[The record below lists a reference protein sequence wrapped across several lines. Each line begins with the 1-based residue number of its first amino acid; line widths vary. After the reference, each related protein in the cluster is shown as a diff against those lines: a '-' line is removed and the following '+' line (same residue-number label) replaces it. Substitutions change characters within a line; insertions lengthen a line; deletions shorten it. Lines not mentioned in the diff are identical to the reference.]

1 MSSISSLYQ
10 IYLNHPTICTDTRNI
25 TEGCIFFA
33 LRGDRFDAN
42 TFAATALEHGAAYAV
57 IDNEDYKVSDLCIL
71 VPDVLKT
78 LQDLAVH
85 HRNQLTIPVIGL
97 TGTNGKTTTKELI
110 NAVLSQKYNTFS
122 TKGNLN
128 NHIGVPLSILSISP
142 KTEIAV
148 IEMGANHQKEIGF
161 LCSIAQPTH
170 GLITNVGMAH
180 LEGFG
185 GFEGVKKGKA
195 ELYTFLKEHNAEV
208 FIHRDNPH
216 LLEMAAAAGINEAVW
231 YGTEPSDFISGK
243 LEEADP
249 LLEVSWTS
257 QSKTYHAAVNLTGA
271 YNFEN
276 VLAAIC
282 IASYFEVNPSMIAN
296 GLAAY
301 MPKNNRS
308 QIIKTDFN
316 TVVCDFYNANPSSMS
331 AALKNIGQLSAS
343 HKTLII
349 GDMFELGEEAELQ
362 HERIAQEAA
371 ALNAET
377 LILIG
382 KYFYAQRDKY
392 KGAFFNTP
400 AEAEAYIR
408 KNPVRDNLILLKGSR
423 GMALEQLLPLL

>member
-1 MSSISSLYQ
+1 MYQ

-33 LRGDRFDAN
+33 LKGDRFDAN
-42 TFAATALEHGAAYAV
+42 MFAATALNSGAAYAV
-57 IDNEDYKVSDLCIL
+57 IDDEAYQLSDRCIL

-85 HRNQLTIPVIGL
+85 HRSQLTIPVIGL

-110 NAVLSQKYNTFS
+110 NAVLSQKYHTFA

-128 NHIGVPLSILSISP
+128 NHIGVPLSILSITP
-142 KTEIAV
+142 ETEIAV

-161 LCSIAQPTH
+161 LSNIAQPTH

-195 ELYTFLKEHNAEV
+195 ELYTHLKEHDAV
-208 FIHRDNPH
+208 IFIHHDNPH
-216 LLEMAAAAGINEAVW
+216 LLEMAAAAGISNAVW
-231 YGTEPSDFISGK
+231 YGTDPTDFIAGK
-243 LEEADP
+243 LEKAVP
-249 LLEVSWTS
+249 LLEVSWSS
-257 QSKTYHAAVNLTGA
+257 QSETYHAAVNLTGA

-282 IASYFEVNPSMIAN
+282 IASFFEVDSNMIAN
-296 GLAAY
+296 GLAGY

-308 QIIKTDFN
+308 QIIQTDHN

-331 AALKNIGQLSAS
+331 AALNNIGQLSAS

-349 GDMFELGEEAELQ
+349 GDMFELGDEAEVQ
-362 HERIAQEAA
+362 HDRIAQEAA
-371 ALNAET
+371 ALNPDT

-392 KGAFFNTP
+392 EGVFFNSPT
-400 AEAEAYIR
+400 EAEEYIR
-408 KNPVRDNLILLKGSR
+408 KNPVRNNLVLLKGSR